1 MCVPSHFS
9 CAQLF
14 ATSWTAACQAPL
26 SMGFFRQEDWS
37 GSPFPSPGDSPDLT
51 KGCSLSSESLPN
63 AMFQFNTGRVL
74 NSVQW
79 GSGKLQAQDPKN
91 CPRNAIPV
99 IVDI

>member
-1 MCVPSHFS
+1 
-9 CAQLF
+9 
-14 ATSWTAACQAPL
+14 
-26 SMGFFRQEDWS
+26 MGFFRQEDWS